1 MACRIGLADRFTDC
15 SIYSNSQDYVRLQQP
30 WRYWMVSDAVYQRL
44 IMLTPYQ
51 VRLDVLFNSG
61 IFTIQ
66 LGQGIQVLSSK
77 DRISF
82 GNWSI

>member
-1 MACRIGLADRFTDC
+1 MAGRIGLAN
-15 SIYSNSQDYVRLQQP
+15 IYSNSQDYVRLQQP
-30 WRYWMVSDAVYQRL
+30 WRYWMVNDAVYQRI

-51 VRLDVLFNSG
+51 VRPGVLFNSG

-66 LGQGIQVLSSK
+66 LGQGIQVLSSQ

-82 GNWSI
+82 GNWNI

>member
-1 MACRIGLADRFTDC
+1 
-15 SIYSNSQDYVRLQQP
+15 
-30 WRYWMVSDAVYQRL
+30 MVSDAVYQRL